1 MIKRP
6 ACTLRAVTAM
16 AVISM
21 TRTPTSS
28 PVESPEPERTE
39 LARPGPDVNLSSLT
53 LRALE
58 IFVSV
63 AASGSM
69 TAAAERLGV
78 SQSAVS
84 QAIRA
89 LEEAIGR
96 KLFDRSIRPP
106 ALTLIGTAVL
116 EHATELTQRMR
127 ALEQTI
133 RSAATPQMP
142 LLRIGMANTFAVTA
156 GPGLIE
162 RIRHLARSWAITS
175 GPSETSIEGVVERR
189 VDVVATFD
197 ETTLPD
203 EFVAL
208 PILSEPYFL
217 ALPAGFAGRF
227 DTLQQL
233 STQLAMLRY
242 GRQLHVS
249 RQIETYLER
258 ENVIAPERYRFDSID
273 AVIAMVAAGIGWTLT
288 TPLCLLKSPA
298 LAPRLACRLLPGRP
312 LRRRLVLIGRRKESG
327 AMTELIQREAID
339 VLRTECLPQLRRML
353 PEISGEVEI
362 GG

>member
-1 MIKRP
+1 MARTRTSGRDDIGEPDRAEQLRP
-6 ACTLRAVTAM
+6 A
-16 AVISM
+16 
-21 TRTPTSS
+21 
-28 PVESPEPERTE
+28 
-39 LARPGPDVNLSSLT
+39 PGVNLSSIT

-58 IFVSV
+58 IFASV

-84 QAIRA
+84 QAIRGF
-89 LEEAIGR
+89 EEAIGHR
-96 KLFDRSIRPP
+96 LFDRSIRPP
-106 ALTLIGTAVL
+106 VLTLIGTAVL
-116 EHATELTQRMR
+116 EHTTELVQRLR
-127 ALEQTI
+127 ALEQTV
-133 RSAATPQMP
+133 RSADTPQMP

-189 VDVVATFD
+189 VDFVATFD
-197 ETTLPD
+197 ETSLPD

-227 DTLQQL
+227 ETLQELAAQL
-233 STQLAMLRY
+233 DLLRY

-249 RQIETYLER
+249 RQIEAYLEQ
-258 ENVIAPERYRFDSID
+258 ENVTAPDRYRFDSID

-288 TPLCLLKSPA
+288 TPLSLLKSAP
-298 LAPRLACRLLPGRP
+298 LASRLSCRKLPGAP
-312 LRRRLVLIGRRKESG
+312 LRRKLVLIGRRKEGG
-327 AMTELIQREAID
+327 AITALIQQEAIE
-339 VLRTECLPQLRRML
+339 VLREECLPQLRHLL
-353 PEISGEVEI
+353 PDISPAIEI
-362 GG
+362 GDSASG